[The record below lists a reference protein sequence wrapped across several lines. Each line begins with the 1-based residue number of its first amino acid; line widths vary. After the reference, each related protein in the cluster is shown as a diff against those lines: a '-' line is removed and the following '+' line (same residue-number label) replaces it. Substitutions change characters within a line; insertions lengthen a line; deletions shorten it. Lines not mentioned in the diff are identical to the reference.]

1 MSYFEIV
8 KEDSKTHARAGIL
21 KTPHGEVKTPSYVVV
36 GTDAA
41 VRCVPPEELP
51 RTKTQLIIANT
62 YHLWRTLGKKLE
74 AFEGLHK
81 RMRWDGPLMTD
92 SGGFQVFS
100 FGFGREHGMGK
111 MGKAFPGRKLSS
123 GTGRSSSPAD
133 EAALR
138 SHPGESDKNRTPS
151 SPGFRELPS
160 DSFLPGSREN
170 LVRVTDDGVYFLTE
184 DGEQY
189 LDAETSI
196 HIQEKLGADIIVAF
210 DEPTSPLHDHAYTE
224 ESLARTHRWAIRSL
238 KARTRKDQMMYGVVQ
253 GGAFENL
260 RKESA
265 AFIGGQPFE
274 GFAIGGSYGESMGA
288 PREQMISVLRWSTPY
303 LPKEKPRHL
312 LGIGRIEDVFDAVE
326 LGMDT
331 FDCVIPTREARHGS
345 LWTARGRFD
354 VRKGAFEE
362 SKKPIEEG
370 CGCIACGE
378 KKITR
383 GELRELFKSKNME
396 AGHLA
401 TAHNIYFFNNLLER
415 IRKSILE
422 NAFSE
427 FKEKFLLNIA

>member
-1 MSYFEIV
+1 MSNFEVV
-8 KEDSKTHARAGIL
+8 KEDSKTHARAGVL
-21 KTPHGEVKTPSYVVV
+21 TTSHGEVKTPSYVVV

-62 YHLWRTLGKKLE
+62 YHLWKTLGKKLE
-74 AFEGLHK
+74 TFEGLHE
-81 RMRWDGPLMTD
+81 RMKWNGPLMTD

-100 FGFGREHGMGK
+100 FGFGREHGLGK
-111 MGKAFPGRKLSS
+111 MMPRTSDEGAKNFK
-123 GTGRSSSPAD
+123 TG
-133 EAALR
+133 
-138 SHPGESDKNRTPS
+138 
-151 SPGFRELPS
+151 
-160 DSFLPGSREN
+160 EN
-170 LVRVTDDGVYFLTE
+170 LVRVMNDGVYFLTE
-184 DGEQY
+184 EGEKY

-210 DEPTSPLHDHAYTE
+210 DEPTSPLHDHTYTK
-224 ESLARTHRWAIRSL
+224 ESLVRTHTWAVRSL

-253 GGAFENL
+253 GGAFEDL
-260 RKESA
+260 RKASA
-265 AFIGGQPFE
+265 EFIGKQPFE

-288 PREQMISVLRWSTPY
+288 PREQMLSVLKWSVPY

-345 LWTARGRFD
+345 IWTAKGRVD
-354 VRKGAFEE
+354 IRKGIFQNDNAPLEE
-362 SKKPIEEG
+362 E

-378 KKITR
+378 RKITR
-383 GELRELFKSKNME
+383 GELRDLFKSKNME

-401 TAHNIYFFNNLLER
+401 TVHNIYFFNNLLEQ
-415 IRKSILE
+415 IRNSILKGE
-422 NAFSE
+422 FS
-427 FKEKFLLNIA
+427 KLKSRFLSNIS